1 MKTLINMEFY
11 KLLRLESYKCLFA
24 ICFLIALSPAKQQL
38 MGIVYTTGYE
48 WFCVVQLMGGMLV
61 IPVCFFSADY
71 VASDYSNCTFTSSL
85 CCGLTREQIFGA
97 KVIVYLVGLM
107 PLFLV
112 NTITGTITR
121 TIQYGFGAELHS
133 TTFVRMA
140 IALIYYI
147 LTYPLVIGMLFFL
160 CAIVTQNRTATIG
173 FGIGTVQLLGS
184 VTSSIG
190 YRIGMAKDS
199 FGKKIGEWLF
209 QFNPLYQIH
218 SLIKPQIFKQIP
230 LSQFVLSTVVW
241 FLFLFMISM
250 YVFKRSDFKSNG
262 RNHF

>member
-1 MKTLINMEFY
+1 M
-11 KLLRLESYKCLFA
+11 LRLESYKRLLA

-61 IPVCFFSADY
+61 IPVCIFSADY
-71 VASDYSNCTFTSSL
+71 VAAEYSNRSFTSGI
-85 CCGLTREQIFGA
+85 CCGFTREQILGA
-97 KVIVYLVGLM
+97 KIIVYLVGLM

-112 NTITGTITR
+112 NMITGTITR

-133 TTFVRMA
+133 TTFARMA

-160 CAIVTQNRTATIG
+160 CAIVTQKRTATIG
-173 FGIGTVQLLGS
+173 FSIGAVQLLGS
-184 VTSSIG
+184 VTSNIG
-190 YRIGMAKDS
+190 YRIGRTKDS
-199 FGKKIGEWLF
+199 LF
-209 QFNPLYQIH
+209 RFNPLYQIH

-230 LSQFVLSTVVW
+230 LSQFVITTVAW
-241 FLFLFMISM
+241 FLFLLMISM
-250 YVFKRSDFKSNG
+250 YVFKRSDLK
-262 RNHF
+262 